1 MLVVGGVPALANARP
16 VRSASIE
23 PAQLR
28 DRIMASAVRPYQ
40 GYAVSTGSAGL
51 PTLPQL
57 GDVIRLLDGDTQLRV
72 WYAGPGRWRT
82 DVIEGGAERDLYQLP
97 GRQVSWDFSGNQ
109 LTELLGTPPVR
120 LPRGA
125 DLVPPDLARRLLA
138 MAGHDPAAASGS
150 SADRLSALPPLRVA
164 GIAAAGLRVTPR
176 DPRSTIGQV
185 DIWADPRTGLP
196 LQVAV
201 TSRGAS
207 TPVLRTRFLEVGF
220 DAPTAAVLAPPVPR
234 PGMGA
239 TETDASDI
247 TGGLALVRP
256 GPLPDRLAGQA
267 RAGTTPVGIAAA
279 AVYGTGFTQF
289 VVVPTSRAVGLE
301 AMRRATQAAGTSLTF
316 PNGDGVLLSASLLS
330 VLAMDSHPARRNY
343 LVAGLVDGE
352 LLRQVGM
359 ELSAFRPARR

>member
-1 MLVVGGVPALANARP
+1 
-16 VRSASIE
+16 
-23 PAQLR
+23 
-28 DRIMASAVRPYQ
+28 
-40 GYAVSTGSAGL
+40 
-51 PTLPQL
+51 
-57 GDVIRLLDGDTQLRV
+57 
-72 WYAGPGRWRT
+72 
-82 DVIEGGAERDLYQLP
+82 
-97 GRQVSWDFSGNQ
+97 
-109 LTELLGTPPVR
+109 
-120 LPRGA
+120 
-125 DLVPPDLARRLLA
+125 
-138 MAGHDPAAASGS
+138 
-150 SADRLSALPPLRVA
+150 
-164 GIAAAGLRVTPR
+164 
-176 DPRSTIGQV
+176 
-185 DIWADPRTGLP
+185 
-196 LQVAV
+196 
-201 TSRGAS
+201 
-207 TPVLRTRFLEVGF
+207 
-220 DAPTAAVLAPPVPR
+220 
-234 PGMGA
+234 MGA